1 MSDLSMFTS
10 TQIILAAMII
20 TYIIVRIFKV
30 STELALF
37 FAAIVGA
44 VVGGAGIP
52 TRHIVEGAFTYLDIV
67 LIFITATLFMNLLKE
82 SGGVTFVVR
91 GILSKFYR
99 HKSVLF
105 ILITILL
112 LIPGA
117 LTGAGSVTVLITGGL
132 IAIVLHYM
140 GLSPPRAA
148 AIIFI
153 LAGLSAA
160 APPVSLWAMLTAA
173 GVNMPYVGFFLP
185 LLIPC
190 VLLSLLTIFIL
201 GWKAKPVNLEK
212 ALQELPHA
220 PPRMNWIRVFLPFL
234 LFFCL
239 VLAGR
244 IWPHSLPILG
254 LPLMFMVAAST
265 SLLLSPVKL
274 DFLKISR
281 ETIHQLLPLIGT
293 LTCVGILVQI
303 MTLTGVRGL
312 IAITIVTL
320 PLTAVFI
327 TLCLVLP
334 VSEAVLMWGAAPVLG
349 VPLVLLFNTIG
360 LNPIVALAGMSV
372 IWPLGD
378 ALPPTAIIGRLTKET
393 VGMEEPYGLMLK
405 HCLIPAILIMLAGTL
420 MVIFSKE
427 LGFLTLL

>member
-1 MSDLSMFTS
+1 MSSMSMFQS
-10 TQIILAAMII
+10 TQIILAVMVV
-20 TYIIVRIFKV
+20 TYVVIRLLKV

-37 FAAIVGA
+37 FAALAGA
-44 VVGGAGIP
+44 LAGGAGIP
-52 TRHIVEGAFTYLDIV
+52 TRHIVEGAFTYLDII
-67 LIFITATLFMNLLKE
+67 LIFVTATLFMNLLKE
-82 SGGVTFVVR
+82 SGGVAFVIR
-91 GILSKFYR
+91 GILSRFHR
-99 HKSVLF
+99 HRSVLF
-105 ILITILL
+105 VLITLLL

-117 LTGAGSVTVLITGGL
+117 LTGAGSVTVLITGGM
-132 IAIVLHYM
+132 IAVVLHYM
-140 GLSPPRAA
+140 GIARPRAA

-190 VLLSLLTIFIL
+190 VVLALLTIFIL
-201 GWKAKPVNLEK
+201 GWKGRPVDLEK
-212 ALQELPHA
+212 ALAELPDA
-220 PPRMNWIRVFLPFL
+220 PAKMNWLKVILPFL
-234 LFFCL
+234 VFFAF

-244 IWPHSLPILG
+244 IWPHSLPIIG
-254 LPLMFMVAAST
+254 LPMMFVAAAAVT
-265 SLLLSPVKL
+265 FLLSPVKL
-274 DFLKISR
+274 DFLKVSR

-293 LTCVGILVQI
+293 LTCVGILVQV

-312 IAITIVTL
+312 IAVTIVTL
-320 PLTAVFI
+320 PLTVVF
-327 TLCLVLP
+327 LSLSVVLP

-378 ALPPTAIIGRLTKET
+378 ALPPTAIIGRLTKDT
-393 VGMEEPYGLMLK
+393 VGMEESYGR
-405 HCLIPAILIMLAGTL
+405 MLAYCLVPAVLIIVTGTL
-420 MVIFSKE
+420 MVVFSKE
-427 LGFLTLL
+427 LSFLTLL